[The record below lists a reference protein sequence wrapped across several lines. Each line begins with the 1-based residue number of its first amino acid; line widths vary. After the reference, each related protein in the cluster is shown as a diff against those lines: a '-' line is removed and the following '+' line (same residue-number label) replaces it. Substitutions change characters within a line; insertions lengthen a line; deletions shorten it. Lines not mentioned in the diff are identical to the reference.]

1 MISGYATLSG
11 TGKFVSQL
19 DISYRKS
26 PMFYTS
32 PIALGTHLGDMNE
45 KDSKLYREGI
55 EYGLMNGLNF
65 IDTAINYRGMRSERD
80 VGYVVKSLIDKG
92 IINRDEIIISTKGG
106 IIPGDIEANLVPKE
120 YLQKILLGGGII
132 KKSDLN
138 IVDNHRHVLTPNYYK
153 FAIETSK
160 KHLNLN
166 TIDIYYIH
174 NPEIS
179 MMTLGP
185 EHFYK
190 QLRKLFSFME
200 EQVQIGNIKYYG
212 LATWLGLIN
221 DTNQEGY
228 ISLEEVL
235 NTAKSVAGEE
245 HHFKFIQFPLN
256 KHLNKGIE
264 KQNQKVNGK
273 WLSLVDAAEEL
284 RIISTTSAPFNLGKS
299 IDKANNPQ
307 AILLEVIQNK
317 GIFSTMIGMKQIE
330 HIKENIQIVQGNF
343 QYK

>member
-11 TGKFVSQL
+11 TGKFVSQQ
-19 DISYRKS
+19 DISFRKS

-45 KDSKLYREGI
+45 KDSKIYREGI

-80 VGYVVKSLIDKG
+80 VGYVLKSLIDKG
-92 IINRDEIIISTKGG
+92 SINRDEIIVSTKGG

-120 YLQKILLGGGII
+120 YLQKILLEGGII
-132 KKSDLN
+132 KQSDLN

-153 FAIETSK
+153 FAIGASK

-174 NPEIS
+174 NPEVS

-185 EHFYK
+185 ELFYK

-228 ISLEEVL
+228 ISLEEVI
-235 NTAKSVAGEE
+235 NTAKTVAGEE
-245 HHFKFIQFPLN
+245 HHFRFIQFPLN
-256 KHLNKGIE
+256 KHLNKGI
-264 KQNQKVNGK
+264 KQQNQKVNGK

-284 RIISTTSAPFNLGKS
+284 GVISTTSAPFNLGKS

-307 AILLEVIQNK
+307 EILLEVIQNK
-317 GIFSTMIGMKQIE
+317 GIFSTMVGMKQIK
-330 HIKENIQIVQGNF
+330 HIKENIQIFQGNF